1 MMGRLK
7 SDQGQLFYEFRL
19 GDAVPEDHMVR
30 KIDTALDLSWLRSE
44 LAPHYSS
51 MGRPSIDPELMIR
64 MLVVGYVFAIRSERL
79 ICREVQVNLAYR
91 WFCKLGIEDAVPDH
105 SAFSRAPNER
115 FREGD
120 VFRRMFERVVEA
132 CIAAGL
138 VGGEGFAVDASLI
151 QADANKQRSI
161 AGQDWHRDRD
171 PARSSR
177 AVKEYLATL
186 DDTSWGA
193 ASEVVPKFVSPSD
206 PAAQWTGA
214 HKGPAFFA
222 YSDNYLI
229 DVKFGVIV
237 DQILRAWLKFSRN
250 YPYCRALR
258 LLVERGAGN
267 ERQAGGIL
275 RPRRGGGLLGGAA
288 RQQSSDRTHRP
299 GRSGCGFGDKSALPG
314 RELFLVKP
322 AEFRTDGAHRDHANC
337 DLQPRLR
344 SVPTPPRSQPTLP
357 DT

>member
-1 MMGRLK
+1 LDRRGREIK
-7 SDQGQLFYEFRL
+7 SDRPPENCRWLASTRGCTIVMQPRCQLRSPL
-19 GDAVPEDHMVR
+19 SIWTLH
-30 KIDTALDLSWLRSE
+30 DTAW
-44 LAPHYSS
+44 
-51 MGRPSIDPELMIR
+51 
-64 MLVVGYVFAIRSERL
+64 
-79 ICREVQVNLAYR
+79 
-91 WFCKLGIEDAVPDH
+91 
-105 SAFSRAPNER
+105 
-115 FREGD
+115 
-120 VFRRMFERVVEA
+120 
-132 CIAAGL
+132 
-138 VGGEGFAVDASLI
+138 AS
-151 QADANKQRSI
+151 
-161 AGQDWHRDRD
+161 
-171 PARSSR
+171 PARLCDVRLPVQSR
-177 AVKEYLATL
+177 GAVARG
-186 DDTSWGA
+186 D
-193 ASEVVPKFVSPSD
+193 
-206 PAAQWTGA
+206 
-214 HKGPAFFA
+214 KGPAFFV

-299 GRSGCGFGDKSALPG
+299 GRSGCGFGDRSALPG